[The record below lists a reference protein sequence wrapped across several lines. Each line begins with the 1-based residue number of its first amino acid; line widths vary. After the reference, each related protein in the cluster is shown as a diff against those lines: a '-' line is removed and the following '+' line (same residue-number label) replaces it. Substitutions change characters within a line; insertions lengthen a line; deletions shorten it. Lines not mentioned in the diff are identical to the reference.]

1 MWFHGS
7 QAEASISDQAAF
19 RHRSR
24 MLYCRREKGD
34 RARQARRLVQDS
46 ELRFSPFVTK
56 LAFLVLLAG
65 MLLLAWLQVTVPR
78 LDRVTQPEQA
88 LAWIIGREMDME
100 AALAREPEWAR
111 TLFEWLSSDSESERK
126 LAITWY
132 EELAAYSSWP
142 TVQLELAI
150 LEAEDGRLEQVRRK
164 AEAWAAS
171 PDPLPSFARLLKI
184 GYWGG
189 KQDQVG
195 GEALQAASAEALP
208 AGWFADRLAGHLAA
222 SSGDRAWS
230 SAVDEA
236 LAERGKRILHRSY
249 GLAIV
254 QLVWVFIGAMAA
266 LFLLSRRQEQSAWRI
281 GGAQIPPP
289 WKGRVGML
297 VLVRGG
303 AVGIVVM
310 LAFILL
316 ESENLLVRLLSIPL
330 SNLPLLLLA
339 RRYLMNRDGPGF
351 VEWLG
356 LRPLP
361 GAWRPLSLVVVAAL
375 AVGFLVEWGLGKVAE
390 PLDLSSHWTEWF
402 DEDLIWGGAPVVAV
416 SLVEYVLFA
425 PLFEELVF
433 RGLLFATLRRRF
445 GFWLSATLSAAIF
458 ALAHGYGLLGFASV
472 IFSGLLWAW
481 VYEKTGSLLP
491 GMAAHALN
499 NLMVCLTEMWLLR

>member
-1 MWFHGS
+1 VC
-7 QAEASISDQAAF
+7 E
-19 RHRSR
+19 
-24 MLYCRREKGD
+24 ET
-34 RARQARRLVQDS
+34 VQDS
-46 ELRFSPFVTK
+46 EPRFFPFVTK
-56 LAFLVLLAG
+56 LASLVLFAG
-65 MLLLAWLQVTVPR
+65 MLLLAWLQVTVPE

-88 LAWIIGREMDME
+88 LALLVGREMDLD

-111 TLFEWLSSDSESERK
+111 TLFEWLSSDGESERK

-132 EELAAYSSWP
+132 EELAAYSSRP

-150 LEAEDGRLEQVRRK
+150 LEAEDGRLEQVWRK
-164 AEAWAAS
+164 VEAWAAG
-171 PDPLPSFARLLKI
+171 PDPFPSFARLLMI
-184 GYWGG
+184 GYGG
-189 KQDQVG
+189 GEQDQIG

-208 AGWFADRLAGHLAA
+208 AGWFADRLAGRLAV
-222 SSGDRAWS
+222 SSGNRAWF

-236 LAERGKRILHRSY
+236 LVERGKRILQRSY
-249 GLAIV
+249 GLAVV
-254 QLVWVFIGAMAA
+254 QLGGVFAGAMAV
-266 LFLLSRRQEQSAWRI
+266 LFLFSRRREQGAWRI
-281 GGAQIPPP
+281 GAALIPPP
-289 WKGRVGML
+289 WTGRVGML

-303 AVGIVVM
+303 AVGLVVM
-310 LAFILL
+310 LAFLFL
-316 ESENLLVRLLSIPL
+316 ESENLLVRLLSIPI
-330 SNLPLLLLA
+330 SNLPLLFLA
-339 RRYLMNRDGPGF
+339 RRYLMGRDGPGF

-361 GAWRPLSLVVVAAL
+361 GAWRPLGLVVVAAL

-390 PLDLSSHWTEWF
+390 PLNLSSHWTEWF

-416 SLVEYVLFA
+416 NLVEYVLFA

-433 RGLLFATLRRRF
+433 RGLLFATLRRTF
-445 GFWLSATLSAAIF
+445 GFGLSATLSAAIF

-491 GMAAHALN
+491 GMVAHALN

>member
-1 MWFHGS
+1 
-7 QAEASISDQAAF
+7 
-19 RHRSR
+19 
-24 MLYCRREKGD
+24 
-34 RARQARRLVQDS
+34 VQDS
-46 ELRFSPFVTK
+46 EPRFSPFVTK
-56 LAFLVLLAG
+56 LASLVLLAG
-65 MLLLAWLQVTVPR
+65 MLLLAWLQVTVPK

-88 LAWIIGREMDME
+88 LALMVGREMDLDG
-100 AALAREPEWAR
+100 ALAREPEWAR
-111 TLFEWLSSDSESERK
+111 TFFEWLSSDGKSERK

-132 EELAAYSSWP
+132 EELAVYSSRP

-164 AEAWAAS
+164 VEAWTAG
-171 PDPLPSFARLLKI
+171 PDPFPSFARLLKI
-184 GYWGG
+184 GYLGG

-195 GEALQAASAEALP
+195 SKALEAALAEALP
-208 AGWFADRLAGHLAA
+208 AGWFADRLSGRLAV
-222 SSGDRAWS
+222 SSGDQAWS
-230 SAVDEA
+230 SAVDQA
-236 LAERGKRILHRSY
+236 LADRGKQILQRSY
-249 GLAIV
+249 GLALV
-254 QLVWVFIGAMAA
+254 QLGGVFVGAMAA
-266 LFLLSRRQEQSAWRI
+266 LFLLSRRQEQDAWRI
-281 GGAQIPPP
+281 GAALMPPP

-303 AVGIVVM
+303 AVGLVVM
-310 LAFILL
+310 LAFLFL
-316 ESENLLVRLLSIPL
+316 ESENLLVRFLSIPL
-330 SNLPLLLLA
+330 SNLPLLILA
-339 RRYLMNRDGPGF
+339 HRYLMNRDGPGF

-361 GAWRPLSLVVVAAL
+361 GAWRPLSLVVLAAL

-402 DEDLIWGGAPVVAV
+402 DEDLIWGGAAVVAV

-491 GMAAHALN
+491 GMVAHALN

>member
-1 MWFHGS
+1 MV
-7 QAEASISDQAAF
+7 
-19 RHRSR
+19 
-24 MLYCRREKGD
+24 YCRRGKGD
-34 RARQARRLVQDS
+34 SGKTGEETVQDS
-46 ELRFSPFVTK
+46 EPRFSPFVTK
-56 LAFLVLLAG
+56 LASFVLLAG
-65 MLLLAWLQVTVPR
+65 MLLLAWLQVTVPK

-88 LAWIIGREMDME
+88 LALLVGREMDLD
-100 AALAREPEWAR
+100 AALTREPEWAR
-111 TLFEWLSSDSESERK
+111 TFFEWLSSDGESERK

-132 EELAAYSSWP
+132 EEVAVYSRRP

-164 AEAWAAS
+164 VEAWTAG
-171 PDPLPSFARLLKI
+171 PDPFPSFARLLTV

-189 KQDQVG
+189 RQDQIG

-208 AGWFADRLAGHLAA
+208 AGWFTDRLAGRLAA

-230 SAVDEA
+230 TAVDEA
-236 LAERGKRILHRSY
+236 LVERGKRILQRSY
-249 GLAIV
+249 GLALV
-254 QLVWVFIGAMAA
+254 QLGGIFVGAVAA
-266 LFLLSRRQEQSAWRI
+266 LLLLLRRQEENVWRV

-303 AVGIVVM
+303 AVGLVVM
-310 LAFILL
+310 LAFLLL
-316 ESENLLVRLLSIPL
+316 ESENLLVRVLSIPL

-339 RRYLMNRDGPGF
+339 HRYLMNRGGPGF
-351 VEWLG
+351 VECLG
-356 LRPLP
+356 LRAWP
-361 GAWRPLSLVVVAAL
+361 GAWKPLGLVVLAAL

-402 DEDLIWGGAPVVAV
+402 DEDLIWGGAAVVTV

-445 GFWLSATLSAAIF
+445 GFGLSATLSAAIF
-458 ALAHGYGLLGFASV
+458 ALAHGYGLLGFVSV